1 MLHHF
6 KDITVIQA
14 DLIKSFAIFYLLLVG
29 NYIGNSIFTC
39 TQIEYISKHKY
50 LQLFISFLLFYF
62 LVTII
67 SNTGKLEFIP
77 PIEKLLYSIIYFI
90 GFLILMRLDMNISA
104 FVLLLIF
111 IIYFLELNKDFY
123 LDRGQEILNHNDKQ
137 IYKDNMYWITL
148 DFPYKIRLFKI
159 KPSDFSFINKMENV
173 IFYVIMILLIIG
185 FISYGGEIKD
195 KMKTKNT
202 TWLEIIKDAHICNL
216 NDRKSLWSYFKIG
229 LGIK

>member
-1 MLHHF
+1 
-6 KDITVIQA
+6 
-14 DLIKSFAIFYLLLVG
+14 
-29 NYIGNSIFTC
+29 
-39 TQIEYISKHKY
+39 
-50 LQLFISFLLFYF
+50 
-62 LVTII
+62 
-67 SNTGKLEFIP
+67 
-77 PIEKLLYSIIYFI
+77 
-90 GFLILMRLDMNISA
+90 MNISA

-185 FISYGGEIKD
+185 KIQYYENFNNWTYG
-195 KMKTKNT
+195 
-202 TWLEIIKDAHICNL
+202 IC
-216 NDRKSLWSYFKIG
+216 W
-229 LGIK
+229 